1 MLIKSAIKYY
11 LKSIPTLINNFN
23 WWVFPL
29 LIFKKPILVRIKNN
43 PNFYVSNLMDIWT
56 LKEVVVDKQYE
67 KDRKIANDDVVIDVG
82 AAIGDFSVYAA
93 KRAKKVIVYECDDE
107 RVFLMKKNLSL
118 NAKTNIILKHK
129 KARSLKQIMDG
140 INKCDFL
147 KIDCEGGEYEI
158 FRHAERSILSK
169 IRYIAMEAHKFNKEM
184 ENKYLN
190 LLSVLQKNNFE
201 VNVIPNAVHENIC
214 FVFAL
219 KKN

>member
-129 KARSLKQIMDG
+129 KAISLKQIMDG

-147 KIDCEGGEYEI
+147 KIDCEGGGNT
-158 FRHAERSILSK
+158 
-169 IRYIAMEAHKFNKEM
+169 RYLDTPKDQF
-184 ENKYLN
+184 
-190 LLSVLQKNNFE
+190 
-201 VNVIPNAVHENIC
+201 
-214 FVFAL
+214 
-219 KKN
+219 